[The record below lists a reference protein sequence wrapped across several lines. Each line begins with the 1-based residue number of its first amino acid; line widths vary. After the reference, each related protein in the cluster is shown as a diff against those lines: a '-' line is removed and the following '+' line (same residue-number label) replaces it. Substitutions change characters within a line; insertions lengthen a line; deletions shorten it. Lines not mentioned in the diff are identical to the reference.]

1 MNSIS
6 PSSVCYFCVAR
17 TEHSPF
23 ILVVLN
29 DGTPFCVDWIAI
41 LPRWDNKLRI
51 TGKPY
56 QLNFPRIPRMSQK
69 QYGTNE
75 TARSE
80 NRSVPFIP
88 PEKLFASSFVCHF
101 YCSGRFWQRQWLSCR
116 QLFMHSTRVFSIH
129 STLDTN
135 TVPNARRQ
143 REQTTSLH
151 MERTIFL
158 DFIE

>member
-6 PSSVCYFCVAR
+6 PSGVCYFCVAR
-17 TEHSPF
+17 TRHSPF
-23 ILVVLN
+23 ILGVLN
-29 DGTPFCVDWIAI
+29 GGTPFCVDWIAI

-51 TGKPY
+51 TEQPY
-56 QLNFPRIPRMSQK
+56 QLNFPRAPRRSRK
-69 QYGTNE
+69 QYRTNE
-75 TARSE
+75 TARGE

-88 PEKLFASSFVCHF
+88 PEKLFASFFVCHF
-101 YCSGRFWQRQWLSCR
+101 YCSGRFWQWQWLTSR
-116 QLFMHSTRVFSIH
+116 QLFMRSTRVFSVH

-135 TVPNARRQ
+135 TLPNARRQ
-143 REQTTSLH
+143 RLTTSLH